1 MKRKKIFSK
10 INFLFSNKKQS
21 METKN
26 MEIKVSKVYMVGG
39 VEYSSRDAA
48 FKATA
53 REVLK
58 NHYEGGIEA
67 LIENAAEVRRALGI
81 LGSKE

>member
-1 MKRKKIFSK
+1 MKRK
-10 INFLFSNKKQS
+10 NFTTEKNSLFSNTKV
-21 METKN
+21 METKI

-53 REVLK
+53 REVLEK
-58 NHYEGGIEA
+58 HYADGVEA
-67 LIENAAEVRRALGI
+67 LIQNAAEVRRALGI
-81 LGSKE
+81 LGNKE